1 MERGVVLKK
10 TLSFIMVAVMLIM
23 LVSCTAETEEKPVA
37 VVTVNGETVTQAEI
51 DYFKGKFK
59 TELINDYIEK
69 YKIEFTEDFWQKE
82 FDGKTPEEAL
92 YEKALEESIMVKIQF
107 VLMREEG
114 IYDDISF
121 DGLYKKAEA
130 FNAENAGK
138 EGVVG
143 IKSINMSQFY
153 TYYFQNGV
161 MELKNIY
168 AEGKL
173 KPTQEEIDEKINEII
188 DQYADDV
195 DKQDYES
202 VAKDQLETEK
212 YDAYIAQL
220 RKEAEIKDVK

>member
-1 MERGVVLKK
+1 MKRGVVLKK
-10 TLSFIMVAVMLIM
+10 ALSFIMVCVMLIM
-23 LVSCTAETEEKPVA
+23 LVSCTKETEDKPVA
-37 VVTVNGETVTQAEI
+37 VVTVNGEIVTQAEI

-92 YEKALEESIMVKIQF
+92 YEKALEESIMAKIQF
-107 VLMREEG
+107 MLMRDEG

-153 TYYFQNGV
+153 TYYLQNGV

-173 KPTQEEIDEKINEII
+173 EPTQEEIDEKINEII
-188 DQYADDV
+188 DQYADDI

-202 VAKDQLETEK
+202 IARDQLKTEK

>member
-1 MERGVVLKK
+1 MKRGVVLKK
-10 TLSFIMVAVMLIM
+10 ALSFIMVCVMLIM
-23 LVSCTAETEEKPVA
+23 LVSCTKETENKPVA
-37 VVTVNGETVTQAEI
+37 VVTVNGEIVTQAEI

-59 TELINDYIEK
+59 AELINDYIEK

-92 YEKALEESIMVKIQF
+92 YEKALEESIMAKIQF
-107 VLMREEG
+107 MLMRDEG

-153 TYYFQNGV
+153 TYYLQNGV

-173 KPTQEEIDEKINEII
+173 EPTQEEIDEKINEII
-188 DQYADDV
+188 DQADI

-202 VAKDQLETEK
+202 IARDQLKTEK